1 MAKGQEEKGESGLS
15 FLLRGEE
22 ATLALARRMAELLRP
37 GDVVLLEGELGSGK
51 TSFARG
57 IAEGLGV
64 RERVTS
70 PTFTLLREY
79 EGRLPLY
86 HLDAYRLEGPW
97 DLYDLGLEEY
107 LEGRGVLVVEWADR
121 ARGFFT
127 GERLEVSLD
136 FAEGGEARHVVMRPH
151 GGSWVERLALLS
163 GEAS

>member
-1 MAKGQEEKGESGLS
+1 MMAQEQEDVHLS

-22 ATLALARRMAELLRP
+22 ATLALARRLAELLRP
-37 GDVVLLEGELGSGK
+37 GDVVLLEGELGAGK
-51 TSFARG
+51 TCFVRG

-64 RERVTS
+64 RERVLS

-97 DLYDLGLEEY
+97 DLHDLGLEEY
-107 LEGRGVLVVEWADR
+107 LEGQGVLAVEWADR

-127 GERLEVSLD
+127 GEHLDVSLA
-136 FAEGGEARHVVMRPH
+136 FAEGGEARRVVMRPR
-151 GGSWVERLALLS
+151 GDSWKERLERMG
-163 GEAS
+163 GEGP